1 MAWRCGGRLA
11 WEAEDTDDFNLRVL
25 DGDYAM
31 LRVAEHSAQVPHE
44 KRERIENQFKGEGE
58 QLNTLVCT
66 PTLELGVD
74 IGALDA
80 VLMRN
85 VPPTAANYWQ
95 RAGRAGRRHR
105 MAVDVTYAQ
114 AIGFDQAYFREPLK
128 LLGGQVE
135 PPRFNLKNGDDPQ
148 ACACHR
154 AHDVARHRPRLRA
167 LNPAG
172 DRGHAAPL
180 LSGDPDALPV
190 HAGRRGT

>member
-1 MAWRCGGRLA
+1 MAWRCGGELSLGA
-11 WEAEDTDDFNLRVL
+11 EAGDDFDLRVL

-31 LRVAEHSAQVPHE
+31 LRVAEHSAQVPHD
-44 KRERIENQFKGEGE
+44 RASASRTSSRARAT

-114 AIGFDQAYFREPLK
+114 ATGFDQATFASRSSCSV
-128 LLGGQVE
+128 G
-135 PPRFNLKNGDDPQ
+135 RWSR
-148 ACACHR
+148 R
-154 AHDVARHRPRLRA
+154 ASTSRTR
-167 LNPAG
+167 
-172 DRGHAAPL
+172 
-180 LSGDPDALPV
+180 
-190 HAGRRGT
+190 